1 MAKKHKKEP
10 IYYFLWEVDKPHPVL
25 VDYNPKASYN
35 YNTYANDYSFLSL
48 INSTFKSMVSDD
60 KNLVLNRLISVF
72 VNSQNEFLGFG
83 TLYERYEQWINHT
96 RKLTDEIPE
105 YTFINNWC
113 KSFDIV
119 NAITKM
125 RVDGFEVIEFSESEM
140 DNIVEKLGYQDKNK
154 IVIEYD
160 NPITFIQ
167 PPAYSDLLSIT
178 PKHEK
183 FLSELTPY
191 KFTELEK
198 VKCLNSN
205 QQRRLIDTIVEYD
218 TPSAI
223 AMLHFIEFP
232 KKLKTEYGCNKEKQ
246 YSIIAKSLGVSK
258 RTVKGNFLT
267 VSNPNSTED
276 QYKYPACDKLPNCI
290 AAYDKICNNT

>member
-1 MAKKHKKEP
+1 
-10 IYYFLWEVDKPHPVL
+10 
-25 VDYNPKASYN
+25 
-35 YNTYANDYSFLSL
+35 
-48 INSTFKSMVSDD
+48 MVSDD

-218 TPSAI
+218 TPSAV
-223 AMLHFIEFP
+223 AMLYFLDLP
-232 KKLKTEYGCNKEKQ
+232 KKLKTEYGCNKVKQ
-246 YSIIAKSLGVSK
+246 YSIIAKSLGVSE